1 MSELLT
7 DRWRGALRVRFA
19 NPQRRNALGITTVG
33 ELRAALEAERSSTVV
48 LGSTAAHIFSAGAD
62 IKVADGVR
70 QQISDQLYDCYRC
83 MLTRPGAVLAV
94 VEGPAVG
101 GGAQLTTAA
110 DLRVGGGGARW
121 QWVGPGHGLVVGGW
135 VLPGMVGRGRALELT
150 LTSRWLGAEDAVR
163 YGLLDAVYDD
173 PWAQAARTVAHLQ
186 TLDTRAVA
194 RLKQLSLDGG
204 LLQRLAAEQDNNRR
218 WDGRAPAH
226 ERQEVRP

>member
-1 MSELLT
+1 MTELVT
-7 DRWRGALRVRFA
+7 DRWQGALRVRFA
-19 NPQRRNALGITTVG
+19 TPERRNALGIATV
-33 ELRAALEAERSSTVV
+33 EALRAVLESEPASTVV
-48 LGSTAAHIFSAGAD
+48 LGSTAANIFSAGAD
-62 IKVADGVR
+62 VKVADGVR
-70 QQISDQLYDCYRC
+70 QQISDQLYDCYRS
-83 MLTRPGAVLAV
+83 MLTRAGPVLAV

-110 DLRVGGGGARW
+110 DLRVGGSGARW

-150 LTSRWLGAEDAVR
+150 LTSRWLTAEDAVR

-173 PWAQAARTVAHLQ
+173 PWTQAARTVAHLQ
-186 TLDTRAVA
+186 TLDAQAVA

-204 LLQRLAAEQDNNRR
+204 LLARLAAEQDNNRR

-226 ERQEVRP
+226 ESQEARP